1 MLPLLHFAFLYKSLV
16 YNKIAITFFLAAL
29 FLPLCMLLLAA
40 AEDGPTRIVRVMR
53 DQDTFSRVMRDTDH
67 FNRVMKDPGHF
78 NQVMRDP
85 AHFNSVIRVI
95 RDPGHFIKVMRDQDH
110 FNRVMRNPGHF
121 NRVMRDPGHFNR
133 VMRNPGHFNRVMRNP
148 DHFNRVMR
156 EQGHFNRLMRDPNLA
171 SINRG
176 DPMNSDRALWRIV
189 EKINIDPD
197 QRNIQKVEDSQ
208 TENQGEVLHD
218 TNGNPAGKL
227 VANMVT
233 SASTAKAS
241 PKWFMRFLRD
251 QPQPRN
257 ALARLM

>member
-1 MLPLLHFAFLYKSLV
+1 MLPLFHYAFLPKSLV
-16 YNKIAITFFLAAL
+16 YDKIAITFFIAAL
-29 FLPLCMLLLAA
+29 FLPLCMLLLAT

-67 FNRVMKDPGHF
+67 FNRVMRDPGHF
-78 NQVMRDP
+78 NRVMRDP
-85 AHFNSVIRVI
+85 
-95 RDPGHFIKVMRDQDH
+95 GH

-133 VMRNPGHFNRVMRNP
+133 VMRDPGHFNRVMRNP

-156 EQGHFNRLMRDPNLA
+156 EQGHFNRLMRDSNLA

-197 QRNIQKVEDSQ
+197 QRNLQKVENSQ
-208 TENQGEVLHD
+208 TENQGDVLHD

-241 PKWFMRFLRD
+241 PKWFMRFLKD